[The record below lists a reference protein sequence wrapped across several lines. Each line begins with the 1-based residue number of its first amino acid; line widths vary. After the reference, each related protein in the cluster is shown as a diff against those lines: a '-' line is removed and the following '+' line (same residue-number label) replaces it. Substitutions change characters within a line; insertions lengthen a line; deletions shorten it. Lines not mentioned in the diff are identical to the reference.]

1 MPCRMRRPHLRYGV
15 IFMQEIKIG
24 SLRLGEVTTTTG
36 KRMLAAYRENGT
48 RLLMDITA
56 SAIEDGQNGYLFDN
70 KFIITVHWRGFSA
83 EDKMQTAASGIKL
96 RFLPT
101 ENGFWA
107 TVRFGT
113 YRWGDVITLPG
124 LMTSFNDLDAPFTDV
139 VFVFVDSA
147 DGTPVAVRRL
157 PLDDETGD
165 FLKTRCKTAYDWF
178 AASGYKQPKYRL
190 LSDLCREI
198 TIPCE
203 IEFITASSYYSGT
216 SSSGEVKIT
225 SGLTRDIS
233 GHHVIIVE
241 DIIDSGRTLSAV
253 AEIIRKM
260 SPLSLKIV
268 TLLDKPERREVDLKA
283 DCSLFTIP
291 DHFVIGYGL
300 DLDEHYR
307 NLPYIAE
314 YKE

>member
-124 LMTSFNDLDAPFTDV
+124 LMTSFNDLDSPFTDV

-190 LSDLCREI
+190 LSDLCRDWE
-198 TIPCE
+198 
-203 IEFITASSYYSGT
+203 TASAGITRRMTSNDAAMLASAFGSVGIDVDRDNNVFRAGGT
-216 SSSGEVKIT
+216 H
-225 SGLTRDIS
+225 R
-233 GHHVIIVE
+233 
-241 DIIDSGRTLSAV
+241 
-253 AEIIRKM
+253 
-260 SPLSLKIV
+260 
-268 TLLDKPERREVDLKA
+268 
-283 DCSLFTIP
+283 
-291 DHFVIGYGL
+291 
-300 DLDEHYR
+300 
-307 NLPYIAE
+307 
-314 YKE
+314 